1 MSGAHVVMEESDD
14 TGADGVSITHVRV
27 NGVDMGLM
35 ARPPRVRV
43 GINGAHTT
51 VALTLVVSRLEVRGE
66 LADGDRRA
74 PTAGFTA
81 DLPRKES

>member
-14 TGADGVSITHVRV
+14 TGAEGVSITHVSV
-27 NGVDMGLM
+27 NGVDVGLM
-35 ARPPRVRV
+35 AKPPRVSV
-43 GINGAHTT
+43 GTNGARTT

-74 PTAGFTA
+74 PTVGFTA
-81 DLPRKES
+81 ELPRKES